1 MFVMADLQMHM
12 CSVHPHQDS
21 EMGFHLDCCLGFVHE
36 NVPSNQLSSCDLAEI
51 YYLFFPIQ
59 VNAHTSPS
67 IYSFIADF
75 GPVSFGFLLFH
86 SFLRRPLYW
95 QLEPFGVFF
104 LSGQKKSWIT
114 HSEAD
119 ADIAFCSDICKHVSV
134 TRNTSGLCSFTD
146 SRERN
151 REKCLKPLCMKP
163 SMCLG
168 IFQYLFLRGGVPRCD
183 SLLEMV

>member
-1 MFVMADLQMHM
+1 MFIMAELQTRMY
-12 CSVHPHQDS
+12 SVHLHQDS
-21 EMGFHLDCCLGFVHE
+21 KMGFHLGSCLGIVHE
-36 NVPSNQLSSCDLAEI
+36 NVPSNQLSYCDLAEI

-104 LSGQKKSWIT
+104 LSGQKKLNNSLWGWCWYHFLQWHLQT
-114 HSEAD
+114 
-119 ADIAFCSDICKHVSV
+119 CLSDQEHFRFVSV
-134 TRNTSGLCSFTD
+134 HRLQG
-146 SRERN
+146 
-151 REKCLKPLCMKP
+151 KK
-163 SMCLG
+163 
-168 IFQYLFLRGGVPRCD
+168 
-183 SLLEMV
+183 